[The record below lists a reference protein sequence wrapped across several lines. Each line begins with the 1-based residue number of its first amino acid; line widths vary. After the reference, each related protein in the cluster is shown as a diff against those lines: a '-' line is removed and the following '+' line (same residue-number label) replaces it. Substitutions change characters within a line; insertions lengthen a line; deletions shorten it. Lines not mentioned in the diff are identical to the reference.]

1 MRNRAAFRS
10 ERGQSMTEF
19 ALVLPL
25 LVLILFSI
33 IQFGIVFNNYISL
46 TDAVRA
52 GARKAATARHLN
64 DPPGATIAQVRT
76 AATDLTPTKLQ
87 ISVES
92 SWVPGDQVSVSA
104 SYPYSISL
112 MGLVVKSGRITS
124 QTVERV
130 E

>member
-19 ALVLPL
+19 ALVLPV

-33 IQFGIVFNNYISL
+33 IQFGIAFNHYITL

-52 GARKAATARHLN
+52 GARKAAVARHLS
-64 DPPGATIAQVRT
+64 DPEGATETSLR
-76 AATDLTPTKLQ
+76 AAAKGLKPADLLVD
-87 ISVES
+87 VES
-92 SWVPGDQVSVSA
+92 SWEAGEQVRVSA
-104 SYPYSISL
+104 SYPYSIKIV
-112 MGLVVKSGRITS
+112 GFIVKSGRMNS
-124 QTVERV
+124 ETVERV